1 MAERDGPKTPG
12 PGREAGVSHLRDS
25 WRPSASGAH
34 AAWGSLLC
42 WVAVVLQ
49 SLLPESRNSAP
60 PTPPARWQGRPRHH
74 VAATHRSQH
83 AYPAAARASH
93 EPTLAVRVHAGRDN
107 PATGALR
114 THCAD
119 RATCHSLKS
128 DHAFPVH
135 ESAAR
140 YPSLPTPP
148 SLACRARPGGSAT
161 AYC

>member
-1 MAERDGPKTPG
+1 MAERDRPETPA
-12 PGREAGVSHLRDS
+12 PGRHAGVSHLRDS
-25 WRPSASGAH
+25 WRRSPAGAH
-34 AAWGSLLC
+34 AVWGLVLW
-42 WVAVVLQ
+42 WVGVVLE
-49 SLLPESRNSAP
+49 SLVPESRNSAP

-119 RATCHSLKS
+119 RGTGHSWKS
-128 DHAFPVH
+128 DHACPVH

-140 YPSLPTPP
+140 CRSLPTPAC
-148 SLACRARPGGSAT
+148 LAWRARPGGSAT